1 MNKLRTMFSIACI
14 ATLGGITV
22 ASATTPPATMNP
34 APMRHGWHDGRGDPG
49 GGMRRI
55 LDKLD
60 LTAEQT
66 AQVQAIFASAKPQLE
81 AARESGRANREQ
93 LEVMPPTDPGYAG
106 LVATAKSN
114 AAEKIQL
121 MSDLWGQVY
130 AQLTPDQRTRI
141 PGIVADL
148 RANPMPRGPG
158 RGQPPASP

>member
-60 LTAEQT
+60 LTAEQ
-66 AQVQAIFASAKPQLE
+66 
-81 AARESGRANREQ
+81 ESGRANREQ